1 LVLGGKDDWFLP
13 SKDELNEMNIRKT
26 TIGGF
31 TDDYWW
37 SSSEIYATKAWQQN
51 FDGANAQT
59 ADDKNN
65 RSGHFMCP
73 IRSF

>member
-1 LVLGGKDDWFLP
+1 
-13 SKDELNEMNIRKT
+13 MNIRKT

-37 SSSEIYATKAWQQN
+37 SSSEIYATKAWQQY